1 MFAKVL
7 GQEQILFT
15 LYLESWFQKIIMY
28 LHTSTLSAA
37 VTKFVI
43 FTVQPF
49 QIIAF
54 DFCVFCLCET
64 YTYQNL
70 SIFQF
75 HSLFHL

>member
-54 DFCVFCLCET
+54 DFCVFCYAKLT
-64 YTYQNL
+64 LTK
-70 SIFQF
+70 I
-75 HSLFHL
+75 